1 MAKDIPH
8 VVFKRKSYLKYLIS
22 KRDVSR
28 AIVEC
33 KGLQP
38 GHVVYLSDDSLPNGR
53 ACGLKSEPGGQATV
67 LRF

>member
-8 VVFKRKSYLKYLIS
+8 VVFKRKSPLKSIIS

-28 AIVEC
+28 AIVGCE
-33 KGLQP
+33 GLQP
-38 GHVVYLSDDSLPNGR
+38 AHVVHLSDDSLPNGR

-67 LRF
+67 IRF